1 MPSIPQFPS
10 ENAPFLDWALYY
22 AAKGWAVL
30 PCRGKKPLVQGGW
43 RAATTDLRQW
53 QAWAAQWEGAQV
65 NLGWAM
71 TPYQFGFDVDPRNGG
86 PETLYQLER
95 LYGQLPDTLTNLT
108 GNGGEH
114 RVFVSPVPI
123 LHKAYLG
130 EGIDVIAEG
139 GYLLVPNSVHPE
151 TGRPYRWDVQYGPE
165 EIEPAEAPQWLLDRI
180 CQGAQ
185 AHERPARTHGT
196 VWLPEAG
203 EPIPHGLRNET
214 LFHLAVR
221 RRLEG
226 MEESAIAALLWQ
238 DHLRCEEPLEHPD
251 KELAGILRSV
261 MRYQPLPKLLI
272 GEPARPPDP
281 DPLIGPPTQIVP
293 NEGQAWYKNLL
304 KDYTNKAGLIQANKT
319 TVLTVLRYNSRWAG
333 RWWWDSFRLRRMETD
348 GDHDTELTDERMTAI
363 GEALGK
369 TEKDK
374 LPIASDRLID
384 SCLMLLCHET
394 PRDPLQEWLWSL
406 PGWDGIPRLGT
417 WLTTCAGLKET
428 PYHTYCARMLPV
440 SMMARAFDPGC
451 MCRTVLILESAEE
464 WNKSSLIMAMV
475 PDLDWYHELTA
486 DLENK
491 EAHLVIQGI
500 WVAELAEL
508 HSLQRTEE
516 TRLKSFIS
524 ARTDSYI
531 PKYSNNRVSRKRR
544 TVFIGTTNEESY
556 LKGLSGNTRYLPIRL
571 ENPIDL
577 PVFQAMRDQIY
588 AEAMLYYT
596 DHQHDWWRMPAGVQT
611 QAVLERDNRR
621 LVNVYEDS
629 LRDWLEKRDE
639 KAVSWKDIAEGF
651 LELTHK
657 SDWKDRS
664 LQMQIGAA
672 LRALGWTKKR
682 GRKDGDNTQIWWP
695 AKA

>member
-22 AAKGWAVL
+22 ASRSWAVL

-43 RAATTDLRQW
+43 RAATTDQAQW
-53 QAWAAQWEGAQV
+53 RAWAAQWEGAQV

-71 TPYQFGFDVDPRNGG
+71 TPYQFGVDVDPRNGG

-95 LYGQLPDTLTNLT
+95 TYGQLPATLTNLT

-114 RVFVSPVPI
+114 RIFRSPVPI

-130 EGIDVIAEG
+130 EGIDIIAEG

-151 TGRPYRWDVQYGPE
+151 TGRPYRWEVQFGPE
-165 EIEPAEAPQWLLDRI
+165 DIEPVQAPQWLLDLI
-180 CQGAQ
+180 AQGARGGGGPGR
-185 AHERPARTHGT
+185 HNGK
-196 VWLPEAG
+196 VWLPEAS
-203 EPIPHGLRNET
+203 EPILQGMRNEA
-214 LFHLAVR
+214 LFHLALR
-221 RRLEG
+221 RRLDGRDEG
-226 MEESAIAALLWQ
+226 AIVEAIWQ
-238 DHLRCEEPLEHPD
+238 DNQRCEPPLPE
-251 KELAGILRSV
+251 KELYAIVRSV
-261 MRYQPLPKLLI
+261 MHYEPLPQLLI
-272 GEPARPPDP
+272 GEPARLPEPEP
-281 DPLIGPPTQIVP
+281 DPLHGPPKQIVP

-304 KDYTNKAGLIQANKT
+304 QGYTTKAGHVQANKT
-319 TVLTVLRYNSRWAG
+319 TVLTVLRSHSRWAG
-333 RWWWDSFRLRRMETD
+333 RWWWDSFGSRQMETD
-348 GDHDTELTDERMTAI
+348 GEHDSELTDERMTAI
-363 GEALGK
+363 GEQLGHPD
-369 TEKDK
+369 KDY
-374 LPIASDRLID
+374 LPITSDRLIA
-384 SCLMLLCHET
+384 SCLALLCHET

-406 PGWDGIPRLGT
+406 PGWDGIPRLNT
-417 WLTTCAGLKET
+417 WLSTCTGVEDNA
-428 PYHTYCARMLPV
+428 YHQYCARMLPV

-464 WNKSSLIMAMV
+464 WNKSSLIIAMV
-475 PDLDWYHELTA
+475 PNQDWYHEMTA

-531 PKYSNNRVSRKRR
+531 PKYSNTRVSRKRR

-556 LKGLSGNTRYLPIRL
+556 LKGLSGNTRYLPVRL
-571 ENPIDL
+571 EKPVDL
-577 PVFQAMRDQIY
+577 PLFQAMRDQLY
-588 AEAMLYYT
+588 AEAMLYYQ
-596 DHQHDWWRMPAGVQT
+596 DHLHDWWRMPADVHT

-629 LRDWLEKRDE
+629 LRDWLDKRAE

-651 LELTHK
+651 LDLTHK
-657 SDWKDRS
+657 ADWKDKS

-682 GRKDGDNTQIWWP
+682 GRKDGDNTQIWRP
-695 AKA
+695 ATT